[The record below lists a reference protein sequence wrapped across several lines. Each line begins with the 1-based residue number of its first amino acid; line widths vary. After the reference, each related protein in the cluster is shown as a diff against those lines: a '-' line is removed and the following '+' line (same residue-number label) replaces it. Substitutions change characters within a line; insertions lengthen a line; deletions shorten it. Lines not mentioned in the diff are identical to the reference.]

1 MTQTPTHIPP
11 LAQRAAVVLI
21 AAQIFLT
28 AMYALNVRDLPGTRQ
43 FDMDGEL
50 NVPTWWSASLFLVAG
65 LAALGLAR
73 CNALTGRPVAP
84 WTLVGIGLFGLSLEE
99 IAGIHEQVGVAL
111 GGGTEGVS
119 VWPLAYAPFA
129 VVGVWLLM
137 KAVRD
142 LPRPFAILGICGL
155 SCYVLVLGVEL
166 SALLGED
173 AVTLAIEENLE
184 LLGTG
189 AILIALGSE
198 LINRFG
204 TLFVR
209 TTERAA
215 TAPADVAAVVG
226 AAPSDGIAAPAMP
239 R

>member
-1 MTQTPTHIPP
+1 MTQTPAHIPP
-11 LAQRAAVVLI
+11 LVQRAAVVLI
-21 AAQIFLT
+21 AVQILLT
-28 AMYALNVRDLPGTRQ
+28 ALYALNVQDLPGTRQ

-50 NVPTWWSASLFLVAG
+50 NVPTWWSTALFLLAG

-73 CNALTGRPVAP
+73 CNKLTGRPVAA

-99 IAGIHEQVGVAL
+99 VAGIHEDVGVAL
-111 GGGTEGVS
+111 GGGTDEVS

-129 VVGVWLLM
+129 IVGVWLLI

-142 LPRPFAILGICGL
+142 LPRPFAILGLCGL

-173 AVTLAIEENLE
+173 AATIAIEENLE

-198 LINRFG
+198 LSNRFG
-204 TLFVR
+204 TLFVPAG
-209 TTERAA
+209 ELVA

-226 AAPSDGIAAPAMP
+226 AAPSEGIAAPAMP

>member
-1 MTQTPTHIPP
+1 
-11 LAQRAAVVLI
+11 
-21 AAQIFLT
+21 
-28 AMYALNVRDLPGTRQ
+28 
-43 FDMDGEL
+43 
-50 NVPTWWSASLFLVAG
+50 
-65 LAALGLAR
+65 
-73 CNALTGRPVAP
+73 
-84 WTLVGIGLFGLSLEE
+84 
-99 IAGIHEQVGVAL
+99 
-111 GGGTEGVS
+111 VS

-142 LPRPFAILGICGL
+142 LPRPFAILGICGV

-226 AAPSDGIAAPAMP
+226 AAPTDGIAAPAMP
-239 R
+239 PSPSGQPPPPGPSRRSRKSHKRSSRTTDPRGCVVA